1 MFNEKYFCKLRTN
14 NARKVENLLKHVS
27 NKSYIASIF
36 FFFAFYINNI
46 SEENRV
52 KVSVSPPNSFQ
63 HSFVYSFNSVLVIEN
78 CRVFLSRVLTSR

>member
-36 FFFAFYINNI
+36 FFTFYINNI

-78 CRVFLSRVLTSR
+78 CGVFLSRVLTSR